1 MKQLLLGFLTC
12 LLWYPLR
19 GQITLSDD
27 FSDGDFRNNP
37 SWSGDTG
44 LFVVNANQSL
54 QLQDTAAG
62 QAYLSTISPIGLYA
76 QWRWALR
83 LDFNPSG
90 SNFARYYLMSDQA
103 NLHAPLNGYFVQI
116 SGSSADR
123 IGLYRQ
129 SGQSISSL
137 IETDDDWADTDPVQ
151 AWVEVSR
158 SAQGLWKLRIDT
170 GQRNGYALI
179 DSAIDLQHRFSTHL
193 GLAYHY
199 TSTRAD
205 RFFLDSVFAQG
216 QAFTDNQAPRLD
228 SLRVINAN
236 TLQLVFSETLEES
249 SAEDPQN
256 YLLDPGLGNPALAVL
271 DANKPNQVE
280 LGFSQ
285 LFQNRQNYRLSLQ
298 GVRDRF
304 GNDSAQSRSFVYFRP
319 EAGDLVINELMVDP
333 SPSVGIPPQALPER
347 EYLEIYN
354 RSPFPVDLEG
364 WILEMGSNREVLP
377 PQVLA
382 PQEFLVVVDEDGLSE
397 FPANLPLLGLDMSST
412 VLANSGSTVILRN
425 PEEEVISLVSYT
437 DDWYA
442 DPNKDEG
449 GWSLEQIDPDNRC
462 GGAGNWRA
470 SVDPSGG
477 TPGRGNSVAGLNP
490 DTVGPFMERLALP
503 GDSLILVVFSEPLA
517 EGAPQRLEQ
526 FRLTP
531 NPGLLAFRFNLARDE
546 VQLQL
551 SQPLQRDTLYR
562 LYLDTLPRDCSGNLF
577 QPDTLLFALPSPPQA
592 GEILI
597 NEILFNPPSGGS
609 DFVELYHNGK
619 NPVDLAHLALGNW
632 DPVGQQAEN
641 SQPLREESFLFFPG
655 EYLALSE
662 DPDFLRQAYPLPPDA
677 RLLEVED
684 LPSLPDQEG
693 SLCLSLSN
701 LQVVDYFQYDDDF
714 HLPVLDDTEGVSLER
729 RDPASPTQERAN
741 WHSAAAAVGFATPG
755 YENSQLDR
763 FLQEGLLLL
772 EPEVFSPNQDGFQD
786 LLNITLNFSA
796 SGSVVNIWIFEPGG
810 QRVRTLVEQ
819 ENIGPEARFSW
830 DGTDNSGQLLS
841 RGIYIVLVEYF
852 RADGAVGILR
862 ETAVLSR

>member
-1 MKQLLLGFLTC
+1 MKPILLLFFCGLVFSPF
-12 LLWYPLR
+12 YA
-19 GQITLSDD
+19 QISLIDD

-37 SWSGDTG
+37 PWEGDTA
-44 LFVVNANQSL
+44 LFTVNANLAL
-54 QLQDTAAG
+54 QLQDTTAG
-62 QAYLSTISPIGLYA
+62 QAHLATASAIGLQA
-76 QWRWALR
+76 TWRFALR

-103 NLHAPLNGYFVQI
+103 NLHAPLNGYFVQV
-116 SGSSADR
+116 SGSAADR
-123 IGLYRQ
+123 IGLFRQ
-129 SGQSISSL
+129 SGQSLQPL
-137 IETDDDWADTDPVQ
+137 IESADDWADTDPVQ
-151 AWVEVSR
+151 AWIEVSR
-158 SAQGLWKLRIDT
+158 DAQGLWKLRVDT
-170 GQRNGYALI
+170 GQRNAYVLI
-179 DSAIDLQHRFSTHL
+179 DSAVDLQHRFSTHL
-193 GLAYHY
+193 GVAYQY

-228 SLRVINAN
+228 SLRVLNAN
-236 TLQLVFSETLEES
+236 TLQLVFSEVLEES

-256 YLLDPGLGNPALAVL
+256 YQLDQGLGNPALAVL
-271 DANKPNQVE
+271 DVNKPNRVE

-285 LFQNRQNYRLSLQ
+285 LFQNRQSYRLSLQ
-298 GVRDRF
+298 GIRDRF
-304 GNDSAQSRSFVYFRP
+304 GNDSAQSRRFVYFRP

-354 RSPFPVDLEG
+354 RSPFPVDLES
-364 WILEMGSNREVLP
+364 WILEMGSNRERLP
-377 PQVLA
+377 AYVLA
-382 PQEFLVVVDEDGLSE
+382 PGEYVVVTDEDGLSE
-397 FPANLPLLGLDMSST
+397 FPPDLPLLGLDMSST
-412 VLANSGSTVILRN
+412 VLTNSGSTVILRN

-449 GWSLEQIDPDNRC
+449 GWSLEQIDPGNRC
-462 GGAGNWRA
+462 GGPHNWRA
-470 SVDPSGG
+470 SVDPRGG
-477 TPGRGNSVAGLNP
+477 TPGRENSVAGLNP
-490 DTVGPFMERLALP
+490 DTVGPFVERLALP
-503 GDSLILVVFSEPLA
+503 GDSLILVVFNEPLA
-517 EGAPQRLEQ
+517 AGAPQRLEQ
-526 FRLTP
+526 FRLSP
-531 NPGLLAFRFNLARDE
+531 DPGLLAFRFNLARNQ
-546 VQLQL
+546 VQLKL

-562 LYLDTLPRDCSGNLF
+562 LYLDTLTRDCSGNLF
-577 QPDTLLFALPSPPQA
+577 QPDTLLFALPSPPTA

-597 NEILFNPPSGGS
+597 NELLFNPPSGGS

-632 DPVGQQAEN
+632 DPVGQRAEN
-641 SQPLREESFLFFPG
+641 SQPLWEESFLFFPG

-693 SLCLSLSN
+693 SICLSLSN

-729 RDPASPTQERAN
+729 RDPANPTQERAN

-755 YENSQLDR
+755 YENSQRDR

-796 SGSVVNIWIFEPGG
+796 SGGVVNIWIYEPGG

-819 ENIGPEARFSW
+819 ENIGPEARYSW
-830 DGTDNSGQLLS
+830 DGTDNSGQMLS
-841 RGIYIVLVEYF
+841 RGIYVVLVEYF